1 MTQQGTRSCAA
12 QALPARAPR
21 PQVPD
26 ATVGRLPVYLRALRV
41 LADDGRT
48 TVSSAALA
56 TAAGVASAQLR
67 RDLSHLGSYGT
78 RGVGYEVQELV
89 FHISR
94 ELGLGRRWPVVL
106 VGVGN
111 LGLALAGYAGFDER
125 GFTIDALLDVDETR
139 VGQHVGDHVVRHVD
153 ELEDVVRS
161 FGVCIGV
168 IATPAAA
175 AQDVCDRM
183 VGAGVRSIL
192 NFAPVVLRVPP
203 QVDVRKVDLSN
214 ELQILSFR
222 EHRKTGLHL
231 VDGSGVDGS
240 GVDGS
245 GVDGS
250 GVDGSGADGAPAGT
264 VPA

>member
-1 MTQQGTRSCAA
+1 MTQQGARSCAA
-12 QALPARAPR
+12 GPLSAGRPRA
-21 PQVPD
+21 QVPD
-26 ATVGRLPVYLRALRV
+26 ATVGRLPVYLRALRA

-56 TAAGVASAQLR
+56 AAAGVASAQLR

-89 FHISR
+89 LHISR

-125 GFTIDALLDVDETR
+125 GFHIDALLDVDETR
-139 VGQHVGDHVVRHVD
+139 VGQQVGDQVVRHVD
-153 ELEDVVRS
+153 ELEDVVGS

-168 IATPAAA
+168 IATPGAA

-183 VGAGVRSIL
+183 VSAGVRSIL

-203 QVDVRKVDLSN
+203 HVDVRKVDLSN
-214 ELQILSFR
+214 ELQILSFH

-231 VDGSGVDGS
+231 VDR
-240 GVDGS
+240 
-245 GVDGS
+245 
-250 GVDGSGADGAPAGT
+250 SGADAVPAGT